1 MQLTP
6 IKQAFKPIT
15 IAAGMIAA
23 MPTFAYSDIDA
34 YSNNMINS
42 EKTMQYMQLVDARET
57 DYFSAKFHF
66 QLHLQRWEKKTKLQ
80 SSVYRIIGDEDFKAI
95 VSMGEVAT
103 PLIIA
108 EIQQRPSTLVWA
120 LNFIYGKKISNN
132 SNLTISEACK
142 LWIKELS

>member
-1 MQLTP
+1 MQLPP

-15 IAAGMIAA
+15 IAAGLMVTVPA
-23 MPTFAYSDIDA
+23 FSYSDIDA
-34 YSNNMINS
+34 YSNNIINS
-42 EKTMQYMQLVDARET
+42 EKTMQYMQLVDAKET

-66 QLHLQRWEKKTKLQ
+66 QLHLQRWEQKTKLL
-80 SSVYRIIGDEDFKAI
+80 SSAYRIIGDEDFKAI
-95 VSMGEVAT
+95 VGMGEVAT
-103 PLIIA
+103 PLILA

>member
-66 QLHLQRWEKKTKLQ
+66 QLHLQKWEKKTKLQ

-132 SNLTISEACK
+132 SKLTISEACK

>member
-80 SSVYRIIGDEDFKAI
+80 SSVYRIIGDDDFKAI

>member
-66 QLHLQRWEKKTKLQ
+66 QLHLQKWEKKTKLQ

>member
-23 MPTFAYSDIDA
+23 VPTFAYSDIDA
-34 YSNNMINS
+34 YNNIINS

-66 QLHLQRWEKKTKLQ
+66 QLHLQRWEQKTKFQ

-95 VSMGEVAT
+95 VGMGEVAT
-103 PLIIA
+103 PLILA

-132 SNLTISEACK
+132 SNLTISEACR

>member
-23 MPTFAYSDIDA
+23 VPAFAYSDIDA
-34 YSNNMINS
+34 YNNIINS

-66 QLHLQRWEKKTKLQ
+66 QLHLQRWEQKTKFQ

-95 VSMGEVAT
+95 VGMGEVAT
-103 PLIIA
+103 PLILA

>member
-66 QLHLQRWEKKTKLQ
+66 KLHLQRWEKKTKLQ
-80 SSVYRIIGDEDFKAI
+80 SSVYRIIGDDDFKAI

>member
-6 IKQAFKPIT
+6 VKQAFKPIT

-23 MPTFAYSDIDA
+23 VPTFAYSDIDS